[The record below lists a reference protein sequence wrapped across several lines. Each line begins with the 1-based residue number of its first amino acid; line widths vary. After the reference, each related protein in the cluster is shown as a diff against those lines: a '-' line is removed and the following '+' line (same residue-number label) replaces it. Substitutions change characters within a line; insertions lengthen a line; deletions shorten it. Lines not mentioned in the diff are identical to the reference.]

1 MVYDE
6 VIVIN
11 ISGLNKNMKI
21 NIIDRGELEM
31 EKMSENDN
39 ILDQNENIHDDNSDN

>member
-11 ISGLNKNMKI
+11 ICGLNKNVKI